1 MPRSSLAA
9 AILGAVVFPLAQARP
24 LRAQDTLA
32 GTAAQAKTAEPTL
45 ADLARLVTEQRRL
58 IEDQRREIEKMRAA
72 LEETR
77 TLAVSDHNRLQA
89 MDQQPPAPTVTA
101 AVEER
106 LAQLE
111 ESVQHIPEIPAEV
124 VSAGDFP
131 GSFRIPGTDAALRIR
146 GLVRMTA
153 VNTFGPLGT
162 EDRFVTSSIP
172 VAGTPE
178 AGKQA
183 RTVYTANPSRF
194 SFDLR
199 TPTGV
204 GAMRAFIE
212 TDFAGSGRTLRLR
225 HAYGQ
230 WGPFI
235 AGQTW
240 STFADPEA
248 EPDGIDFEGLNA
260 ISLFRQTQV
269 RFTHKFKDHV
279 DLALALENPAPDI
292 TGASGISQVP
302 DLIARLRLT
311 PAKDHGILGLGLH
324 RTGSHAHFALLFRQL
339 RGEPT
344 AQPNTT
350 LSAFGFGG
358 NLSGRLPAPFGTDR
372 TQVTYAVYAG
382 RGIGRYIT
390 DLGTLGGQDA
400 VYDPATNT
408 LQALP
413 VFAAYVGLERSWNR
427 ALRSTLT
434 YGLVRVDNLELQPPD
449 ALSSTNRGSLNLSWS
464 PISRLDLVVEYLL
477 GNRVNND
484 GASGF
489 SNQLQIGGN
498 FRF

>member
-1 MPRSSLAA
+1 
-9 AILGAVVFPLAQARP
+9 V
-24 LRAQDTLA
+24 
-32 GTAAQAKTAEPTL
+32 AEPTL
-45 ADLARLVTEQRRL
+45 ADLARLLAEQRHL
-58 IEDQRREIEKMRAA
+58 IEDQRLEIEKMRAA

-111 ESVQHIPEIPAEV
+111 QSVQHIPEIPAEV

-131 GSFRIPGTDAALRIR
+131 GSFRVPGTDAALRFS

-194 SFDLR
+194 SFDMR

-204 GAMRAFIE
+204 GAIRAFIE
-212 TDFAGSGRTLRLR
+212 GDFAGSGRTLRLR

-230 WGPFI
+230 WGSFL

-260 ISLFRQTQV
+260 ISLFRQPQI
-269 RFTHKFKDHV
+269 RFTHRLKDGLG
-279 DLALALENPAPDI
+279 LAFALENPSPDI
-292 TGASGISQVP
+292 TGASGVSQVP
-302 DLIARLRLT
+302 DLIARLRWT
-311 PAKDHGILGLGLH
+311 PKKDHGILGLGLH
-324 RTGSHAHFALLFRQL
+324 RTGSHVHTALLFRQL
-339 RGEPT
+339 KGEPT
-344 AQPNTT
+344 DQPNTT
-350 LSAFGFGG
+350 LSTFGYGV
-358 NLSGRLPAPFGTDR
+358 NVSGRMPAPFGTDR

-382 RGIGRYIT
+382 QGIGRYIT

-427 ALRSTLT
+427 ALRSTAT
-434 YGLVRVDNLELQPPD
+434 YGLVRVDNLELQPPN

-464 PISRLDLVVEYLL
+464 PITRVDLVVEYLL
-477 GNRVNND
+477 GNRINND